1 MGNVRRANVL
11 IVDDR
16 EENLLALEAILSSLG
31 HNLIRA
37 RSGAEALKHLLVEDI
52 SLILLDVQ
60 MPEMDGYE
68 TASHIQGRSRTQN
81 IPIIFLTAIDH
92 EAHQAYRGY
101 AAGAVDFLAKPF
113 DPWMLRAKVEI
124 FLRLY
129 LDRQILDSQ
138 VAELNRRVE
147 RLSIPSLDADLAQIE
162 RLLSMAGDQTE
173 QVLIKEALDQLRAVR
188 GRFERRESLPRK
200 VHAEGDELYRE
211 SP

>member
-1 MGNVRRANVL
+1 MANVQRANVL

-16 EENLLALEAILSSLG
+16 EENLLALEAILGSLG

-113 DPWMLRAKVEI
+113 DPWMLRAKVQI

-129 LDRQILDSQ
+129 LDRQILESQ

-147 RLSIPSLDADLAQIE
+147 ELSIPSLDADLAQIE
-162 RLLSMAGDQTE
+162 RLLSMAGDDGGQM
-173 QVLIKEALDQLRAVR
+173 LIQEALDQLRAVR
-188 GRFERRESLPRK
+188 GRFTRGQPRPGK
-200 VHAEGDELYRE
+200 VHALRYELHPD